1 MRDWRRSKTLIT
13 GAAALVATGLALSGG
28 FAASAAPNAKANQ
41 GQGKSD
47 LRNTGPDYNQGKK
60 MALSKSQSE
69 KVQGQAPK
77 GPAKVGATRTWLAL
91 NDVTGGIYLKNYT
104 LRGVG
109 DHVEVWVAND
119 RAFPAGD
126 CRNALG
132 MTEVTN
138 AQVSTFIHEF
148 DSNIYPKESAT
159 FSVPPPRD
167 GHNAILPGLVPNL
180 PSSAYKG
187 EGDNIVTLVDNV
199 RDANYFTPTADD
211 GKTYIAGF
219 FYSVFNE
226 YFDRNVMTIDVF
238 DWVHRTGANPPD
250 HHTNEAYIAC
260 TAEIGAD
267 PSRALGL
274 PRPHLYEGVFA
285 HEYQHLLEY
294 YEDADEASW
303 INEGLSDWAQTLVGY
318 VDPSIAPDAP
328 GADSHLACFM
338 GYLLPSFGGPE
349 NSLTAWGDQGA
360 PETLCD
366 YGAVYSFTE
375 YLQSHYGDAAMTAL
389 HRQDLNGLAGLD
401 AVLDAVGSTVSARDT
416 LHNWAAMVA
425 VDAKADATGATVTGV
440 PKDDVTASSLTAKI
454 NWGNT
459 EAYTDPG
466 APPNGSDYV
475 RLRDGSGTYLTAGQI
490 SSISFS
496 GDTTLAPDPV
506 QWTVDTT
513 PPNGTTA
520 ATSCAAVPD
529 GTGGE
534 ALYSG
539 CGPNLDRAI
548 VHDVTVPAG
557 GGALTFDALW
567 DTEVGWDYG
576 FVQVSIDGG
585 ATWTSLA
592 TADTTTAH
600 DPGAISQVVS
610 QLPGFTGD
618 SATWRSQTADLGA
631 YAGKSVLVA
640 FRYITDSG
648 VDEGGFWVR
657 NISAAGI
664 ALPSDA
670 LTGWQ
675 SATEVHPVS
684 VQGFT
689 VQLVA
694 YGDNGDPVW
703 VHRML
708 SGSFDAT
715 LSGDDLAAVIG
726 TTATIVSAIVMYD
739 DDTENAPKQAGY
751 TLTVNGVTQ
760 PGGRP

>member
-13 GAAALVATGLALSGG
+13 GAAALVATGLAFTGG
-28 FAASAAPNAKANQ
+28 FAAAAAPNAKVGQ

-60 MALSKSQSE
+60 LQLSKSQSE
-69 KVQGQAPK
+69 KVRAQAPK
-77 GPAKVGATRTWLAL
+77 GPAKVGAARTWLAL
-91 NDVTGGIYLKNYT
+91 NDVTGSIYLKNYT

-109 DHVEVWVAND
+109 DHLEVWVAND

-126 CRNALG
+126 CRNTLG
-132 MTEVTN
+132 TTEVTD

-148 DSNIYPKESAT
+148 DTNIYPKESAT
-159 FSVPPPRD
+159 FSVPPARD
-167 GHNAILPGLVPNL
+167 GHNAILPGFVPNL
-180 PSSAYKG
+180 PSSEYKG

-199 RDANYFTPTADD
+199 RDANYYDPTAAD

-226 YFDRNVMTIDVF
+226 YFDRNAMTIDVF
-238 DWVHRTGANPPD
+238 DWAHRTGANPPD
-250 HHTNEAYIAC
+250 DSANEAYIAC
-260 TAEIGAD
+260 TAEIQAD
-267 PSRALGL
+267 PTRALGL

-285 HEYQHLLEY
+285 HEYQHLLES
-294 YEDADEASW
+294 YEDPDEASW

-318 VDPSIAPDAP
+318 VDPSIAPDAA

-338 GYLLPSFGGPE
+338 GYLPTSFGGPE

-375 YLQSHYGDAAMTAL
+375 YLHSHYGDAAMTAL

-425 VDAKADATGATVTGV
+425 VDAKADAASAVNGSLKA
-440 PKDDVTASSLTAKI
+440 DVTASSLTAKI
-454 NWGNT
+454 NWDNA
-459 EAYTDPG
+459 EAYTDAG

-475 RLRDGSGTYLTAGQI
+475 RLRDGSGAYLTAGSI
-490 SSISFS
+490 TSISFN
-496 GDTTLAPDPV
+496 GDAALAPDPV
-506 QWTVDTT
+506 AWTVDTT

-520 ATSCAAVPD
+520 TTSCAAVPD
-529 GTGGE
+529 GTGAA

-539 CGPNLDRAI
+539 CGSNLDRAI
-548 VHDVTVPAG
+548 VRTVDVPAA

-567 DTEVGWDYG
+567 DTEVGWDFGY
-576 FVQVSIDGG
+576 VQVSADGG
-585 ATWTSLA
+585 ATWTSLS
-592 TADTTTAH
+592 TADTTSAH
-600 DPGAISQVVS
+600 DPGAVSQVVD

-618 SATWRSQTADLGA
+618 STTWRPQSADLGA
-631 YAGKSVLVA
+631 YAGKGVLVA
-640 FRYITDSG
+640 FRYITDPS

-657 NISAAGI
+657 NINAAGTP
-664 ALPSDA
+664 LSSSS

-675 SATEVHPVS
+675 SATEVRPVT

-694 YGDNGDPVW
+694 YGADEDPVW
-703 VHRML
+703 VHKMDL
-708 SGSFDAT
+708 DGSFDGTLEGTALAGAIGAAAT
-715 LSGDDLAAVIG
+715 
-726 TTATIVSAIVMYD
+726 TVSAIVMYD

-760 PGGRP
+760 PGG

>member
-13 GAAALVATGLALSGG
+13 GAAALVATGLAFSWGVT
-28 FAASAAPNAKANQ
+28 ATAAPNARAGH
-41 GQGKSD
+41 GQAKSD
-47 LRNTGPDYNQGKK
+47 LRNTGPNYNQGKK
-60 MALSKSQSE
+60 LQISKSQSE

-91 NDVTGGIYLKNYT
+91 NDVTGSIYLKNYT

-109 DHVEVWVAND
+109 DHIEVWVAND

-126 CRNALG
+126 CRNTLG
-132 MTEVTN
+132 TTEVTD

-159 FSVPPPRD
+159 FSVPPARD
-167 GHNAILPGLVPNL
+167 GHNAILPKLIPNL
-180 PSSAYKG
+180 PSSEYKG

-199 RDANYFTPTADD
+199 RDANYYDPTAAD
-211 GKTYIAGF
+211 GQTYIAGF

-226 YFDRNVMTIDVF
+226 YFDRNAMTIDVF
-238 DWVHRTGANPPD
+238 DWLHRTGANPPD
-250 HHTNEAYIAC
+250 DSANAAYAAC
-260 TAEIGAD
+260 TAELEAD

-285 HEYQHLLEY
+285 HEYQHLLESY
-294 YEDADEASW
+294 ADPDEASW

-318 VDPSIAPDAP
+318 VDPKIPPDAP

-338 GYLLPSFGGPE
+338 GYLPPSFGGPE

-366 YGAVYSFTE
+366 YGAVYSFMQ
-375 YLQSHYGDAAMTAL
+375 YIHSHYGDEAMTAL
-389 HRQDLNGLAGLD
+389 HREALNGLAGLD
-401 AVLDAVGSTVSARDT
+401 AVLAGLRATASARDT

-440 PKDDVTASSLTAKI
+440 PKADVTASSLTAKI

-459 EAYTDPG
+459 EAYSDPG

-475 RLRDGSGTYLTAGQI
+475 QLRDGSGYLTAGQI
-490 SSISFS
+490 TSISFN
-496 GDTTLAPDPV
+496 GDAALAPDPV
-506 QWTVDTT
+506 AWTVDTT
-513 PPNGTTA
+513 PPDGTTA
-520 ATSCAAVPD
+520 TTSCAAVPN
-529 GTGGE
+529 GTG
-534 ALYSG
+534 AATLYSG

-548 VHDVTVPAG
+548 VRTVTVPST

-576 FVQVSIDGG
+576 FVQVSTDGG

-592 TADTTTAH
+592 TADTTAAH
-600 DPGAISQVVS
+600 DPGAISQVVR

-618 SATWRSQTADLGA
+618 STTWRSQSADLSTYG
-631 YAGKSVLVA
+631 GKSVLVA

-657 NISAAGI
+657 NISAAGTP
-664 ALPSDA
+664 LSSSSLD
-670 LTGWQ
+670 GWQ
-675 SATEVHPVS
+675 SATEVLPVP

-694 YGDNGDPVW
+694 YGADGTPVW
-703 VHRML
+703 VHRMNLNASFDGAL
-708 SGSFDAT
+708 SGLDLTDA
-715 LSGDDLAAVIG
+715 IG
-726 TTATIVSAIVMYD
+726 TTATTVSAIVMYD

-760 PGGRP
+760 PGG